1 LTPARERQVGMKTR
15 MKYSEGFKLQV
26 LRELEEG
33 KFESQESLR
42 RTYGIRGGATLNK
55 WIRKYGKTHLLP
67 RVIRVEKPEEQS
79 EVSML
84 RKRVKTLEKA
94 LADAHIDL
102 KLEEAYTRIACRTA
116 GIEDVDDFKKK
127 HEGKL

>member
-1 LTPARERQVGMKTR
+1 MRTCIR
-15 MKYSEGFKLQV
+15 YSEGFKMQV
-26 LRELEEG
+26 LGELEEG
-33 KFESQESLR
+33 KFESQEALR
-42 RTYGIRGGATLNK
+42 RTYGIRGGATLQR
-55 WIRKYGKTHLLP
+55 WIRKYGKTHLLT

-102 KLEEAYTRIACRTA
+102 KLEEAYTRIACKTA
-116 GIEDVDDFKKK
+116 GIEDVADFKKK
-127 HEGKL
+127 HVGKL